1 MELRNRN
8 GYRYLQRDIESYCRI
23 DWCDTFGKSYLAR
36 NNNVGVLYSSL
47 GIRDYSVPSTL
58 GGIFR
63 LHRQGL
69 KKLSSPI
76 LVPWENLLE

>member
-1 MELRNRN
+1 M
-8 GYRYLQRDIESYCRI
+8 
-23 DWCDTFGKSYLAR
+23 
-36 NNNVGVLYSSL
+36 GVLYSSL